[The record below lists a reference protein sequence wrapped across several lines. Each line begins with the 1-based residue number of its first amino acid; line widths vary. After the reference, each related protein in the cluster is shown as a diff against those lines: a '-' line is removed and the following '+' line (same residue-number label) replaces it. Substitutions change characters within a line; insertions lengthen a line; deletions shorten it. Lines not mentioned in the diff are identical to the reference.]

1 MRRLP
6 SLLALSS
13 LLLALPANAH
23 AAEATDAAEAVYRQ
37 RLSALMAGAAPETI
51 YQPLEAVPGAA
62 SPAALPRAQTATRA
76 SAIAGIR
83 IDALT
88 AAEAYAAESKA
99 SAFLV
104 WHQGRLAAERY
115 FDGVTAQTPLPSKS
129 LSKPLA
135 AVAVGRA
142 LFLGYIRSLDQPVAD
157 FIPEWRGT
165 AKAAIL
171 VRHLLDMRSGLLDQ
185 GVSANPDSPWNR
197 AYLSPD
203 HGRYII
209 DAYPLTDAPGSRF
222 AYSNATA
229 DLVAVVLERATGR
242 RYAEFLGHE
251 VLAPIGSPGGAIWV
265 SQPDG
270 LAHSGCCVLLPAE
283 SWLRLARLLL
293 DDGVVDGRRILPSF
307 YVREMVTPTAQNPRY
322 GLGVW
327 VAGPY
332 VERRGF
338 GAPGTPGPSVRHGEP
353 YLDRDLYLFDGN
365 GNQTVHVSPA
375 AGLIV
380 LRLGPTPPKAL
391 DWDNARL
398 PNLLLR
404 GLVNPPAL
412 SPQPIPAGG

>member
-1 MRRLP
+1 MRRIRFL
-6 SLLALSS
+6 
-13 LLLALPANAH
+13 LLLAPLLFAQPVCSH
-23 AAEATDAAEAVYRQ
+23 AAEATDAAEALYRQ
-37 RLSALMAGAAPETI
+37 RLAALMGGAAPESI
-51 YQPLEAVPGAA
+51 YQPLEDVPGVPA
-62 SPAALPRAQTATRA
+62 STALPRAPSVRSGTHP
-76 SAIAGIR
+76 SIIGGIR
-83 IDALT
+83 AGALA
-88 AAEAYAAESKA
+88 AAEAYAADSKA

-104 WHQGRLAAERY
+104 WHQGELVAERY
-115 FDGVTAQTPLPSKS
+115 FDGVTATTPLPSKS

-142 LFLGYIRSLDQPVAD
+142 IFLGYIRSLDQPVAD

-165 AKAAIL
+165 PKAAIL

-185 GVSANPDSPWNR
+185 GVSADPDSPWNR

-203 HGRYII
+203 HGRYIVA
-209 DAYPLTDAPGSRF
+209 DYPMTDAPGTRF

-229 DLVAVVLERATGR
+229 DLVALVVERATGR

-251 VLAPIGSPGGAIWV
+251 VLSPIGSPGGVIWV
-265 SQPDG
+265 SQAAG
-270 LAHSGCCVLLPAE
+270 LAHSGCCILLPAE

-293 DDGVVDGRRILPSF
+293 EDGVADGRRILPPF
-307 YVREMVTPTAQNPRY
+307 YVRGMVTPTAENPRY

-338 GAPGTPGPSVRHGEP
+338 GAPGAPGPSVRHGEP

-375 AGLIV
+375 TGLIV
-380 LRLGPTPPKAL
+380 LRMGPTPPKSL

-404 GLVNPPAL
+404 GLVAPPPLA
-412 SPQPIPAGG
+412 PQPIP